1 VKIDTREL
9 MNYRTPTR
17 TANELK
23 KSKARIRD
31 LIRTNK
37 LQAIETPL
45 GFLGELSATLHEIRS
60 LLLLSHSSAD
70 PIGEEE

>member
-1 VKIDTREL
+1 VNIDTREL

-45 GFLGELSATLHEIRS
+45 GFLVEPTSIERLRREMEQ
-60 LLLLSHSSAD
+60 D
-70 PIGEEE
+70 

>member
-1 VKIDTREL
+1 MKIDTREL

-45 GFLGELSATLHEIRS
+45 GFLIDP
-60 LLLLSHSSAD
+60 SSIERFRLETEQD
-70 PIGEEE
+70 